1 MNDRVLVTGGA
12 GYLGSHTVLTLLESG
27 KEVVVLD
34 NFSNSSHHSIDG
46 IERICG
52 KRPIVIRADA
62 RDSLALSHVFQKY
75 DLEAVFHFAGLKSV
89 AYSRDQKIIA
99 EKEKLSEENAEIEV
113 NSD

>member
-52 KRPIVIRADA
+52 KRPIVVQADA

-75 DLEAVFHFAGLKSV
+75 EIEAVFHFAGLKSV
-89 AYSRDQKIIA
+89 
-99 EKEKLSEENAEIEV
+99 
-113 NSD
+113 